1 MEKKRSEILLLKYI
15 SKKITQ
21 NEKQELLH
29 LLNDP
34 KEQEIL
40 ERMIQND
47 FILDNLFKEFD
58 KNQTISNVESFIRR
72 RKKTKRLKTSLYI
85 AALFVVGLSIGIVFS
100 LNQNTNNTAVLDI
113 NDMAI
118 TLTSSNGQKMQIN
131 STQSGTIYDNNGN
144 AIAQIQDDV
153 MQLEDQENQTQYNHL
168 NVPYGKKFTLVL
180 PDGTKAV
187 LNAGSNLKFPSS
199 FKRLQSREVVV
210 DGQIYFEVEKDLKK
224 PFYVI
229 SKQAKVKV
237 LGTKFLYTA
246 YKDEPNTSVVLTHG
260 KVHFSSL
267 TLPSNFVEL
276 TPGDKASLNIDNQE
290 ITMQK
295 VDLRPYLSWIK
306 GELIFRNQSFDQI
319 IKSLE
324 RNYNVQIVNNN
335 KKLGST
341 VFNASFN
348 NNTIEEVLDY
358 FNEILKIN
366 YTIKDNKI
374 IIN

>member
-72 RKKTKRLKTSLYI
+72 HKKTKRLKTSLYI

-144 AIAQIQDDV
+144 AVAQIQDDV

-199 FKRLQSREVVV
+199 FKHLQSREVVV

-267 TLPSNFVEL
+267 SLPSNFVEL